1 METSQ
6 FASLSLTVDGVDLS
20 QSSLVQGHSRAPIAF
35 PYHTRVGAD
44 TQEHW
49 RLLEEADRVPFNLW
63 NGSTI
68 VAWVSTGLGERGA
81 VIFMVWGWVGEEA
94 AYNGL
99 WWQ

>member
-1 METSQ
+1 MHL
-6 FASLSLTVDGVDLS
+6 SLSLTVDGVDLS

-35 PYHTRVGAD
+35 PYHTRVGAE

-81 VIFMVWGWVGEEA
+81 VIFMVCGSVGWVGEEA